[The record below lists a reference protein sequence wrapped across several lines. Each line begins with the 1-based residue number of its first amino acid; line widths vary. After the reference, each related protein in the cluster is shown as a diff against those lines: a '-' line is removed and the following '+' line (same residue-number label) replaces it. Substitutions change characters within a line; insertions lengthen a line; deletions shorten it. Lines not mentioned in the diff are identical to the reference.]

1 MTVDLRSDLMTVPT
15 GAMWDAMRWA
25 ELGWA
30 TYGQDESVERLQ
42 QRAAALLGHE
52 AAVWVPTCGMANL
65 AALSVHA
72 ERGQSVVLE
81 AAAHV
86 LTSEGMAV
94 SEIAGLEPVAV
105 WAPDGRLDPAR
116 VEEELAAQPIAA
128 LALENTHTR
137 AGGTVLGVEATRALV
152 DLARHHGA
160 RVHLDGARLPNAA
173 VALGVEPRAL
183 AADVDSVAM
192 SLNKGLS
199 APFGTVLAGSRA
211 FVERARHRL
220 LQLGG
225 ATIHRAG
232 IAAAAG
238 LIALETMWDRLADDH
253 RRARELAAGL
263 EAIEGLQL
271 VPATVETNIVLVD
284 VTPSGWDPPGF
295 VEALEKHGVRALE
308 RDGSRIRLV
317 THRLVGDEDV
327 ERAIAAAAEVAQE
340 PADARA

>member
-15 GAMWDAMRWA
+15 EAMWDAMRSA

-30 TYGQDESVERLQ
+30 TYGEDGSVERLQ
-42 QRAAALLGHE
+42 RRAAALLGHE

-65 AALSVHA
+65 VALFVHA
-72 ERGQSVVLE
+72 ERGQGVLLE
-81 AAAHV
+81 AAAHL
-86 LTSEGMAV
+86 LTSEGMAI
-94 SEIAGLEPVAV
+94 SEVAGLEPISV

-116 VEEELAAQPIAA
+116 VEEELTSQPVAV

-152 DLARHHGA
+152 GLARRNGA

-173 VALGVEPRAL
+173 VALGVEPSAL
-183 AADVDSVAM
+183 SADVDSVAM

-199 APFGTVLAGSRA
+199 APFGTLLAGSRD
-211 FVERARHRL
+211 VVDRARQRL

-225 ATIHRAG
+225 ATMHRAG

-238 LIALETMWDRLADDH
+238 LVALETMWDRLADDH

-263 EAIEGLQL
+263 AVIDGLRL
-271 VPATVETNIVLVD
+271 DPAEVETNIVLVD
-284 VTPSGWDPPGF
+284 VTPSGWEPHGF
-295 VEALEKHGVRALE
+295 VEALERRGVRALV

-317 THRLVGDEDV
+317 THRLIDDEAV
-327 ERAIAAAAEVAQE
+327 ERALAAIAAVAQG
-340 PADARA
+340 PVDASG